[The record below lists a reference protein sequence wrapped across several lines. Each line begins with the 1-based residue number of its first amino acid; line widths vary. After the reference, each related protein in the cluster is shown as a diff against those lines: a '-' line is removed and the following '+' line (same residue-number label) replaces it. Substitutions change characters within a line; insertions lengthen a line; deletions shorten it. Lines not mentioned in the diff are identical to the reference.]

1 MNMTA
6 DLQAWLLLSAVLFS
20 TGIYGILT
28 RKNSLGILLSIELMA
43 NAININFVAFGWAR
57 GDHTGQVIALFGIAL
72 TVAEVA
78 VGLALLIQM
87 SRTMKSL
94 ELDRARE
101 LNG

>member
-1 MNMTA
+1 MTMAA
-6 DLQAWLLLSAVLFS
+6 DLQAWLLLSAVLFCS
-20 TGIYGILT
+20 GIYGLLT
-28 RKNSLGILLSIELMA
+28 RRSALGILLAIELMV
-43 NAININFVAFGWAR
+43 NAININLVAFGFAR

-87 SRTMKSL
+87 SRTVKSL
-94 ELDRARE
+94 ELHRAKE

>member
-1 MNMTA
+1 MTLTA

-20 TGIYGILT
+20 TGIYGVLT
-28 RKNSLGILLSIELMA
+28 RRNGLAILLSIELMV
-43 NAININFVAFGWAR
+43 NAINLNLVAFGWAR

-87 SRTMKSL
+87 SRTTKSL
-94 ELDRARE
+94 DLGRATE

>member
-28 RKNSLGILLSIELMA
+28 RKNTLGILISIELMV
-43 NAININFVAFGWAR
+43 NAININLVAFGWAR

>member
-1 MNMTA
+1 MSMTA

-20 TGIYGILT
+20 TGVFGILT
-28 RKNSLGILLSIELMA
+28 RRSALGILLGIELMV
-43 NAININFVAFGWAR
+43 NAININLVAFGFAR

-87 SRTMKSL
+87 SRTIKSL
-94 ELDRARE
+94 ELHRAKE

>member
-6 DLQAWLLLSAVLFS
+6 DLQLWLLLSAVLFC
-20 TGIYGILT
+20 TGVFGLLT
-28 RKNSLGILLSIELMA
+28 RRSALGLLLSIELMV
-43 NAININFVAFGWAR
+43 NAININLIAFGCYR
-57 GDHTGQVIALFGIAL
+57 GDYTGQVIALFGIAL

-87 SRTMKSL
+87 SRTMKTL
-94 ELDRARE
+94 EVHHAKE